1 MESIQRKLPH
11 LSERDLKVLQK
22 HTKSIVNQL
31 LRDPIMKVKEMGISN
46 NSGAELT
53 LFKEI
58 FNLVDEPE
66 EKENAQKQ
74 SQQEWNPAQA
84 YLGNI

>member
-1 MESIQRKLPH
+1 
-11 LSERDLKVLQK
+11 
-22 HTKSIVNQL
+22 
-31 LRDPIMKVKEMGISN
+31 MGISN